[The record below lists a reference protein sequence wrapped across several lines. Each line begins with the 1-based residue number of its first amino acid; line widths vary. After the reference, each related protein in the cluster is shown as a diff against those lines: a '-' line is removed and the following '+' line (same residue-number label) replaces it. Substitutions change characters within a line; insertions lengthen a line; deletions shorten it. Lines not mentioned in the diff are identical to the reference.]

1 MTAPDESAPSEWV
14 GLACIRRPQGRKGE
28 VFADILTDFPEKFVD
43 RRRLWLI
50 PADPPAGSLPREV
63 ELIHHWLH
71 KAGIVLHF
79 AGIDSISAAE
89 TLKGLTVA
97 IPIADRAP
105 LGDDEFYV
113 GDLIGC
119 TLVDVAGT
127 APANVGIIED
137 VDRAAGPTPLLV
149 VRGAKGEVLVP
160 FAKSYL
166 RKVDLEMKKV
176 EMALPD
182 GLVDLNV
189 SGKPAG

>member
-1 MTAPDESAPSEWV
+1 
-14 GLACIRRPQGRKGE
+14 
-28 VFADILTDFPEKFVD
+28 
-43 RRRLWLI
+43 
-50 PADPPAGSLPREV
+50 
-63 ELIHHWLH
+63 
-71 KAGIVLHF
+71 IVLHF
-79 AGIDSISAAE
+79 AAIDSISAAE

-119 TLVDVAGT
+119 TLVDVAGP
-127 APANVGIIED
+127 APVNVGIIDD

-149 VRGAKGEVLVP
+149 VRSAKCEVLVP

-166 RKVDLEMKKV
+166 RKIDLDVKKV